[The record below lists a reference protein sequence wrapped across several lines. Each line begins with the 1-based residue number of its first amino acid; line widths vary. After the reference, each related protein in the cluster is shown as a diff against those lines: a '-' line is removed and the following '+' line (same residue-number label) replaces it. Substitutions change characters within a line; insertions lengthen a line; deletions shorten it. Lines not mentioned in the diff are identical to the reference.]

1 MVVLRTAPGFSKVQH
16 GRPQLSDTGC
26 WVPHVTAGHSVVMN
40 YRHPASADRIA
51 GLIASSSASGTLLAI
66 AADVRNRQE
75 VNEMFVK
82 ASNEIGAV
90 EVLINCAGI
99 NRDAAFMELTD
110 EDWNA
115 VVDTHLKGTFIC
127 SQEFVRQCKG
137 PGSIINLGAACGIQ
151 GRINGA
157 NFCSAKGGVLAL
169 TKCMARELAPEI
181 RVNCLTPS
189 AVDTEEVRE
198 RYALDTKEGLQR
210 VISAIPMARLGACSD
225 VIHMVESILGAEF
238 TTGENFFVNG
248 GEFMQ

>member
-1 MVVLRTAPGFSKVQH
+1 MKTIMI
-16 GRPQLSDTGC
+16 TGGTRGLGAALTE
-26 WVPHVTAGHSVVMN
+26 HFVTSGYNVVMN
-40 YRHPASADRIA
+40 YRNPESAQHMTN
-51 GLIASSSASGTLLAI
+51 LIPSSSRGRLLAVC
-66 AADVRNRQE
+66 ADVRSRQE
-75 VNEMFVK
+75 VRDMFAQV
-82 ASNEIGAV
+82 SIELGCV

-110 EDWNA
+110 DDWNA

-137 PGSIINLGAACGIQ
+137 AGSIINLGAACGIQ

-169 TKCMARELAPEI
+169 TKCMARELAPAI

-189 AVDTEEVRE
+189 AVDTQEVRE
-198 RYALDTKEGLQR
+198 RYALDTPEGLQK
-210 VISAIPMARLGACSD
+210 VVSGIPMGRLGACVD

>member
-1 MVVLRTAPGFSKVQH
+1 MQTIMI
-16 GRPQLSDTGC
+16 TGATRGLGAALTE
-26 WVPHVTAGHSVVMN
+26 HFVTAGHNVVMN
-40 YRHPASADRIA
+40 YRNPQSAEIMTN
-51 GLIASSSASGTLLAI
+51 LISSSSPAGRLLAV
-66 AADVRNRQE
+66 AADVRNRPQ
-75 VNEMFVK
+75 VREMFIK
-82 ASNEIGAV
+82 ASTELSPV

-99 NRDAAFMELTD
+99 NRDAAFMDLTD
-110 EDWNA
+110 EDWDA
-115 VVDTHLKGTFIC
+115 VVDTHLKGAFIC

-137 PGSIINLGAACGIQ
+137 SGSIINLGAACGIQ

-157 NFCSAKGGVLAL
+157 NFCSAKGGILAL
-169 TKCMARELAPEI
+169 TKCMARELAPKI

-198 RYALDTKEGLQR
+198 RYSLDTNEGLQK
-210 VISAIPMARLGACSD
+210 VLSGIPMGRLGACAD

>member
-1 MVVLRTAPGFSKVQH
+1 MKTIMITGATRGLGAALTEHFVV
-16 GRPQLSDTGC
+16 TG
-26 WVPHVTAGHSVVMN
+26 HKVVMN
-40 YRHPASADRIA
+40 YRNPESADRIA
-51 GLIASSSASGTLLAI
+51 KLILSSSPAGQLLPV

-75 VNEMFVK
+75 VHDMFAK
-82 ASNEIGAV
+82 TAAELGPV

-99 NRDAAFMELTD
+99 NRDAAFMALTD
-110 EDWNA
+110 EDWDA

-127 SQEFVRQCKG
+127 SQAFVRQCKG

-169 TKCMARELAPEI
+169 TKCMARELAPDI

-198 RYALDTKEGLQR
+198 RYSLDTKEGLHK
-210 VISAIPMARLGACSD
+210 VLSGIPMGRLGACSD